1 MRRRPPRSTRTD
13 TLFPYTTH
21 FRYYCD
27 LLSLKIYLRL
37 GEHQW
42 LYAFAMRFAR
52 RNCGRSH
59 EKAFRTPVAPM
70 RAWGVAQN
78 AANVSRLLNALSLP
92 NMRLTA
98 RSVEL
103 NGRFL
108 RHFKTGSTSCRDRV
122 GPY

>member
-42 LYAFAMRFAR
+42 LYAFAMRFER

-78 AANVSRLLNALSLP
+78 AANVSRLLKALSLP
-92 NMRLTA
+92 NMRLT
-98 RSVEL
+98 RSEE
-103 NGRFL
+103 R
-108 RHFKTGSTSCRDRV
+108 RV
-122 GPY
+122 GRECVSKCRSRWWPFT

>member
-1 MRRRPPRSTRTD
+1 MTRRPPISTRTD
-13 TLFPYTTH
+13 TLFPYTTR
-21 FRYYCD
+21 FRS

-42 LYAFAMRFAR
+42 LYAFAMRFER

-78 AANVSRLLNALSLP
+78 AANVSRLLKALSLP

-98 RSVEL
+98 SSVEI
-103 NGRFL
+103 NG
-108 RHFKTGSTSCRDRV
+108 
-122 GPY
+122 